1 MPPPPPPSPMPPPP
15 PYFLWGNGTNA
26 TGFAEPDLYTMNMLY
41 LGCCVSIV
49 GAAAYSYAKAGD
61 PSSTAGAATRSVR
74 VLIGQSMPP
83 PSGKTAPVNAK
94 SAYSKLPKPQ
104 NGIPKPPPRMMV

>member
-1 MPPPPPPSPMPPPP
+1 MPPPP

-41 LGCCVSIV
+41 LGCCATIV